1 MKVKNLNNSSVK
13 TKKLIR
19 NAFAELIQEH
29 KELSKVTVSEL
40 VKRADINRGTFYNH
54 YDSIYD
60 VAEEFESEVFKVLLE
75 DTKPLVSIEDIYV
88 YLDDI
93 ISYLKENEEIYR
105 LLLSSKEPLIF
116 LERLK
121 HSILNKLY
129 TFLSTKTKL
138 AKSDSLKFD
147 ITFYTDGIVNQVL
160 KFFNDSS
167 EYTLDEISAYSKR
180 IFNILF
186 NNKNPL

>member
-29 KELSKVTVSEL
+29 KELSKVTVSDL

-93 ISYLKENEEIYR
+93 INYLKENKEIYR

-121 HSILNKLY
+121 HSILDKLY

-160 KFFNDSS
+160 KFFNGSS
-167 EYTLDEISAYSKR
+167 EYTLDEISTYSKR

-186 NNKNPL
+186 NKKNPL